1 VMATPPDVDE
11 PCRAAPAERGR
22 TALVLSGGGAR
33 GAYEAGVL
41 RYLRGELAE
50 ALGVQP
56 RIDIVCGTSI
66 GAVNA
71 CFLASLAHRPE
82 DQGETLV
89 DVWRSLRLEE
99 VFHWSALRLAALP
112 VYVWRQMR
120 ATRLR
125 QVSWRISDFL
135 WPEALARVV
144 ERGVS
149 WERLHRNLREGHL
162 DALTVTA
169 TDLGTG
175 RAVVFVESR
184 ERLPAWSRDPVV
196 EVRAREIGPEHA
208 LASGAIPLLFRP
220 VRIEGSWFVDGSVRQ
235 NVPLA
240 PAIRLGAERVLV
252 VALRQQARV
261 EAPPPHASAEPPTT
275 AAQLGRIL
283 NALLLDRTDYDLER
297 LRKIN
302 ALVAQGR
309 RAFGPGFAESLAALS
324 EGGLAPMREVRDLV
338 IRPSRDIG
346 VLARE
351 HAARRVGRLR
361 RGTLASRLLRRAA
374 SDGDAAQDGAAD
386 LASYLLFDR
395 EYADELVALGWAD
408 ARRMRSELLEFFG
421 APSIAGTPAAR
432 VG

>member
-1 VMATPPDVDE
+1 
-11 PCRAAPAERGR
+11 
-22 TALVLSGGGAR
+22 
-33 GAYEAGVL
+33 VL

-50 ALGVQP
+50 ALGEQP
-56 RIDIVCGTSI
+56 RVDVVCGTSI

-71 CFLASLAHRPE
+71 CFVASLAHRPE

-89 DVWRSLRLEE
+89 EVWRSLRLEE

-125 QVSWRISDFL
+125 QLSWRISDFL
-135 WPEALARVV
+135 WPEALSRVV
-144 ERGVS
+144 ERGVD
-149 WERLHRNLREGHL
+149 WDRLHRNVREGHL

-175 RAVVFVESR
+175 RAVVFVETR
-184 ERLPAWSRDPVV
+184 GALPAWSRDPVI
-196 EVRAREIGPEHA
+196 EARAREIGPEHA

-235 NVPLA
+235 NVPIA
-240 PAIRLGAERVLV
+240 PAIRLGADRVLV
-252 VALRQQARV
+252 VALRQQTRAP
-261 EAPPPHASAEPPTT
+261 APPPTAGAEPPTT

-283 NALLLDRTDYDLER
+283 NALLLDHTDYDLER
-297 LRKIN
+297 LRRVN
-302 ALVAQGR
+302 AFVAQAR
-309 RAFGPGFAESLAALS
+309 RACGPGLAESLAALS
-324 EGGLAPMREVRDLV
+324 EGGIAPMREVRDLV

-346 VLARE
+346 LLARE
-351 HAARRVGRLR
+351 HADRRVRRLR

-374 SDGDAAQDGAAD
+374 SDRDAAQDGAAD

-395 EYADELVALGWAD
+395 EYADELVSLGWAD
-408 ARRMRSELLEFFG
+408 ARRMKEELLEFFRAPAEAG
-421 APSIAGTPAAR
+421 APAAR
-432 VG
+432 AG

>member
-1 VMATPPDVDE
+1 MTP
-11 PCRAAPAERGR
+11 APGR

-41 RYLRGELAE
+41 RYVRSELAV
-50 ALGVQP
+50 ALGAQP
-56 RIDIVCGTSI
+56 RIDLVCGTSV

-71 CFLASLAHRPE
+71 CFLASHAHAPAR
-82 DQGETLV
+82 QGEALV
-89 DVWRSLRLEE
+89 DAWRSLRLEE

-112 VYVWRQMR
+112 GYLLGQLR

-125 QVSWRISDFL
+125 QVSWRLSDFL
-135 WPEALARVV
+135 WPEALARLV
-144 ERGVS
+144 EGRVD
-149 WERLHRNLREGHL
+149 WPRLHRNLREGHL

-184 ERLPAWSRDPVV
+184 DPLPAWSRDPLV
-196 EVRAREIGPEHA
+196 EVRARAIGPEHA

-220 VRIEGSWFVDGSVRQ
+220 VRIEGSWFTDGSVRQ

-252 VALRQQARV
+252 VSLRQEARSAR
-261 EAPPPHASAEPPTT
+261 APRPEGQEPPTT
-275 AAQLGRIL
+275 AALLGRIL
-283 NALLLDRTDYDLER
+283 NALLLDHTDYDLER
-297 LRKIN
+297 FRRIN
-302 ALVAQGR
+302 AVIARGE
-309 RAFGPGFAESLAALS
+309 RAFGPAFAQCVAEIA
-324 EGGLAPMREVRDLV
+324 GGELGGPLRRVRDLV

-346 VLARE
+346 QLARI
-351 HAARRVGRLR
+351 HAERRVRGLR

-374 SDGDAAQDGAAD
+374 SDAEAASDGAAD

-395 EYADELVALGWAD
+395 DFADELVALGYDD
-408 ARRMRSELLEFFG
+408 ARRMQSELVAFFS
-421 APSIAGTPAAR
+421 APAAAGAR
-432 VG
+432 SA

>member
-1 VMATPPDVDE
+1 VTAHS
-11 PCRAAPAERGR
+11 AGR

-41 RYLRGELAE
+41 RYLRGELARD
-50 ALGVQP
+50 LGAQP
-56 RIDIVCGTSI
+56 RIDILCGTSI

-82 DQGETLV
+82 EQGETLV
-89 DVWRSLRLEE
+89 EAWRSLRLEE
-99 VFHWSALRLAALP
+99 VFHWSALRLVGLP
-112 VYVWRQMR
+112 LYLWRQLR

-125 QVSWRISDFL
+125 QLSWRISDFL
-135 WPEALARVV
+135 WPEALSRLV
-144 ERGVS
+144 ERQVDWGA
-149 WERLHRNLREGHL
+149 LHRNVREGHL
-162 DALTVTA
+162 AALTVTA

-184 ERLPAWSRDPVV
+184 APLPTWSRDALL
-196 EVRAREIGPEHA
+196 EARAREIGPEHA

-220 VRIEGSWFVDGSVRQ
+220 VRIEGSWFVDGSVRL

-252 VALRQQARV
+252 VALRHRERA
-261 EAPPPHASAEPPTT
+261 APPPRSDGAEPPTT

-283 NALLLDRTDYDLER
+283 NALLLDHTDYDLER
-297 LRKIN
+297 LHKIN
-302 ALVAQGR
+302 ELVAQGR
-309 RAFGPGFAESLAALS
+309 RSCGPEFAEQLAALS
-324 EGGLAPMREVRDLV
+324 ADGLAPPMREVKDLV

-346 VLARE
+346 LLARD
-351 HAARRVGRLR
+351 HAERRVRRLR

-374 SDGDAAQDGAAD
+374 ADAEASQDGAAD

-395 EYADELVALGWAD
+395 EFADELVALGWAD
-408 ARRMRSELLEFFG
+408 ARAMRGELAAFFASSVPAAAG
-421 APSIAGTPAAR
+421 APAA
-432 VG
+432 

>member
-1 VMATPPDVDE
+1 VTAHS
-11 PCRAAPAERGR
+11 AGR

-41 RYLRGELAE
+41 RYLRGELARD
-50 ALGVQP
+50 LGAQP
-56 RIDIVCGTSI
+56 RIDILCGTSI

-82 DQGETLV
+82 EQGETLV
-89 DVWRSLRLEE
+89 EAWRSLRLEE
-99 VFHWSALRLAALP
+99 VFHWSALRLVGLP
-112 VYVWRQMR
+112 LYLWRQLR

-125 QVSWRISDFL
+125 QLSWRISDFL
-135 WPEALARVV
+135 WPEALSRLV
-144 ERGVS
+144 ERQVDWGA
-149 WERLHRNLREGHL
+149 LHRNVREGHL
-162 DALTVTA
+162 AALTVTA

-184 ERLPAWSRDPVV
+184 APLPTWSRDALL
-196 EVRAREIGPEHA
+196 EARAREIGPEHA

-220 VRIEGSWFVDGSVRQ
+220 VRIEGSWFVDGSVRL

-252 VALRQQARV
+252 VALRHRERA
-261 EAPPPHASAEPPTT
+261 APPPRSDGAEPPTT

-283 NALLLDRTDYDLER
+283 NALLLDHTDYDLER
-297 LRKIN
+297 LHKIN
-302 ALVAQGR
+302 ELVAQGR
-309 RAFGPGFAESLAALS
+309 RSCGPEFAEKLAALS
-324 EGGLAPMREVRDLV
+324 ADGLAPPMREVKDLV

-346 VLARE
+346 LLARD
-351 HAARRVGRLR
+351 HAERRVRRLR

-374 SDGDAAQDGAAD
+374 ADAEASQDGAAD

-395 EYADELVALGWAD
+395 EFADELVALGWAD
-408 ARRMRSELLEFFG
+408 ARAMRSELAAFFSASAPAAAG
-421 APSIAGTPAAR
+421 APAA
-432 VG
+432 